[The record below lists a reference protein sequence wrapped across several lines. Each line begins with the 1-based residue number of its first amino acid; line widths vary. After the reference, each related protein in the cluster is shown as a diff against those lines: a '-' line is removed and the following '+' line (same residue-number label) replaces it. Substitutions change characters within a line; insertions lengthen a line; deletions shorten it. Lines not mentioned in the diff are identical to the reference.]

1 MSVCP
6 ENLGKWSSPPQN
18 ESELS
23 PRSIQSYFP
32 HLQGPSCRKSPS
44 TFFRSKWVKYDY
56 SRPSDGKNVFFDPIG
71 DCNQSYKTQLDLKS
85 ADHDFLQMGPWR
97 RGKQFWIDLGE
108 SSDSFWGGE
117 DQFPTFSRQNLMRTY
132 WKVLFQRA
140 ANPTTDELA
149 CRTYGRYKKEDRLF
163 VYVAHTSWEALAISS
178 PRIRKT
184 NHSTN
189 PKYVTIYS
197 DGSTAL
203 YSAEADSYA
212 IRFRAYE
219 LYFSMWKTDGPA

>member
-1 MSVCP
+1 MNYGVCFFFWKILP
-6 ENLGKWSSPPQN
+6 SGQFLCSWICSPLKKYLLVRSHELLPRKCGNWSFSSQN

-108 SSDSFWGGE
+108 SSDSF
-117 DQFPTFSRQNLMRTY
+117 
-132 WKVLFQRA
+132 
-140 ANPTTDELA
+140 
-149 CRTYGRYKKEDRLF
+149 
-163 VYVAHTSWEALAISS
+163 
-178 PRIRKT
+178 
-184 NHSTN
+184 
-189 PKYVTIYS
+189 
-197 DGSTAL
+197 
-203 YSAEADSYA
+203 
-212 IRFRAYE
+212 
-219 LYFSMWKTDGPA
+219 

>member
-1 MSVCP
+1 MHCSPQTWLNVPNSTPPHPTTHLFEANSYAVGFALQSVEKSTVQYVRMSVCP

-108 SSDSFWGGE
+108 SSDSF
-117 DQFPTFSRQNLMRTY
+117 
-132 WKVLFQRA
+132 
-140 ANPTTDELA
+140 
-149 CRTYGRYKKEDRLF
+149 
-163 VYVAHTSWEALAISS
+163 
-178 PRIRKT
+178 
-184 NHSTN
+184 
-189 PKYVTIYS
+189 
-197 DGSTAL
+197 
-203 YSAEADSYA
+203 
-212 IRFRAYE
+212 
-219 LYFSMWKTDGPA
+219 